1 MWQKL
6 NKCYPPQFELIP
18 LLLLVLTFYVALSNY
33 LALPDTI
40 PIDFNIRGIPDEWV
54 NKNLIFLYP
63 GLSTFIYLLFTS
75 INIWFAVTKDPK
87 SLINLPTKWKASLS
101 DLQTEKLRV
110 VLNRCLFIMKVL
122 VQSLSTYLLYISIE
136 IALGRASNLGTLFAL
151 LILAIFT
158 ITGLMVWRSL
168 QIVRATVPPYSQI
181 D

>member
-6 NKCYPPQFELIP
+6 SKCYPPQLELIP
-18 LLLLVLTFYVALSNY
+18 LLLLALTFYVASSNY

-40 PIDFNIRGIPDEWV
+40 PIDFDIRGIPDQWV
-54 NKNLIFLYP
+54 NKNLILLYP

-87 SLINLPTKWKASLS
+87 SLINLPKKWKASLS
-101 DLQTEKLRV
+101 DPQTERMRV
-110 VLNRCLFIMKVL
+110 VLNRSLFIMKVL
-122 VQSLSTYLLYISIE
+122 IEGLSTYLLYISIE
-136 IALGRASNLGTLFAL
+136 IALGRASNLGIPFTILV
-151 LILAIFT
+151 LAIFT

-168 QIVRATVPPYSQI
+168 WIVRATVPPNSQI